1 MVRNICN
8 RLHKLGT
15 SVSGAKIV
23 LCVIIFTAYRVYIPL
38 VIGHDYARWH
48 SQSATLTAGPMPEAS
63 EINLGPVGQWPETV
77 NM

>member
-38 VIGHDYARWH
+38 VIGPDYARWH
-48 SQSATLTAGPMPEAS
+48 T
-63 EINLGPVGQWPETV
+63 
-77 NM
+77 